1 MDSREVN
8 ASDIQS
14 GAELYLQ
21 EQLILPQACRQ
32 VFVRQVMRLMAGAI
46 HTSLILPGRYRA
58 PSWGAASEA

>member
-1 MDSREVN
+1 MGSREVN

-14 GAELYLQ
+14 GAELYPQ
-21 EQLILPQACRQ
+21 EQLILPQAC
-32 VFVRQVMRLMAGAI
+32 RQVMRLMAGAI